1 MSRRRG
7 WRELSR
13 RERLLVGLLGWTV
26 LLALAG
32 TLGLREW
39 GRSAEAR
46 ERAAILERQVRLLAA
61 KAPEA
66 EGLPARLE
74 RVRRALEE
82 ERRRFYTPEEMDPYR
97 FGTLIRNRLVA
108 RGLVIDRYQT
118 LSAGKETLLEF
129 SVQGDARALVSFF
142 REVSQ
147 ADHYWSVPYVTLSAK
162 GEKGSVQSVF
172 RILYERNDEA
182 AD

>member
-1 MSRRRG
+1 M
-7 WRELSR
+7 
-13 RERLLVGLLGWTV
+13 
-26 LLALAG
+26 
-32 TLGLREW
+32 
-39 GRSAEAR
+39 
-46 ERAAILERQVRLLAA
+46 RLLAA

-147 ADHYWSVPYVTLSAK
+147 ADPLVGPLRHAERERGEGFGAIGVPHPVRA
-162 GEKGSVQSVF
+162 Q
-172 RILYERNDEA
+172 R
-182 AD
+182 